1 MRCDQPQRTAFTP
14 SPTKRM
20 SVSIARGA
28 AAQVEKTLVA
38 QGWFPGSEA
47 GSDPSA
53 LLKTVAI
60 GSRLDFP

>member
-1 MRCDQPQRTAFTP
+1 MRCDQPQRTASTS
-14 SPTKRM
+14 SPPLKM
-20 SVSIARGA
+20 SVEIARGA

-53 LLKTVAI
+53 LL
-60 GSRLDFP
+60 